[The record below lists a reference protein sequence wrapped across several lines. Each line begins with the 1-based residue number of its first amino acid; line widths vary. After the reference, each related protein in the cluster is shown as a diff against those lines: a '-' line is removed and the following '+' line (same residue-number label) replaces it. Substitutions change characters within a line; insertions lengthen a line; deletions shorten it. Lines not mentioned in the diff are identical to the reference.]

1 MRLGIDLD
9 GVVADF
15 TGGWIRLYNDEFGT
29 DLTRDQVVRWHG
41 VLDITHFTSKH
52 EFWRWAR
59 RGEGPSLF
67 ATLDPYDGALARLH
81 DLATEHEVVIITTKP
96 SWAVHDTYAWIADHH
111 LPTREIHVTA
121 QKWRVPCDVYLDDNQ
136 FQLHDI
142 ERNRPDATVCRFVR
156 PWNHPARNLADI
168 HDWDE
173 FGELVFELSRRG
185 PSGQ

>member
-41 VLDITHFTSKH
+41 VLDITHFASKQ

-59 RGEGPSLF
+59 RGDGPSLF
-67 ATLDPYDGALARLH
+67 ATLDPYEGALARLH

-96 SWAVHDTYAWIADHH
+96 RWARSDTFRWLADHE
-111 LPTREIHVTA
+111 LPSGEIHITER
-121 QKWRVPCDVYLDDNQ
+121 KYRVGCDVYLDDSP
-136 FQLHDI
+136 LVVP
-142 ERNRPDATVCRFVR
+142 ELVARRPEATVCRFVR
-156 PWNHPARNLADI
+156 PWNRPVAGAVDI
-168 HDWDE
+168 DGWSTFHR
-173 FGELVFELSRRG
+173 LVTERSRT
-185 PSGQ
+185 S